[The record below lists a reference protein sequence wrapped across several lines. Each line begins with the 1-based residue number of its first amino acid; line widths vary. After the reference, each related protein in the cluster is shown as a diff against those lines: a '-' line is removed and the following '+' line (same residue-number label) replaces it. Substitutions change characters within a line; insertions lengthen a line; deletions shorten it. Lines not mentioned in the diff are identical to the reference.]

1 MIVSWKWLS
10 QYVELEMDYEDL
22 VDRLTM
28 SGLNHE
34 GTEEIDGDQAID
46 LEVTSNRPDCLGH
59 IGVAREIAVLYQLP
73 LSLPQFDPPTQGAD
87 VSQSCQVEIECPELC
102 YRYTARLLRNV
113 QVGPSPDWL
122 VERLKAI
129 GVASVNN
136 VVDATNFVMFET
148 GQPLHAFDFSKVSGG
163 KIRVREPDPSEQMEA
178 IDHRNYSLLPG
189 MCLIADATSPLAIG
203 GVMGGA
209 DSEVSESTTDILI
222 EAAHFNPL
230 SVRNTARTL
239 NLHSPSSFRF
249 ERSIDPEQLA
259 WSSLRCADIILQIAG
274 GELAPGLV
282 DVGQPVADP
291 APITLRMA
299 ELERILGIPIPA
311 DFVAPTLTNLG
322 LEIAGQTGET
332 VTATPP
338 SWRHDLTREID
349 LVEEVGR
356 IYGYDKVPDTAEVPM
371 VASYLPKRDRVLE
384 RVRNV
389 LTGAGFD
396 EALTASFVPE
406 PWSDAISPWTD
417 EAALVSTQPML
428 GVLEKAS
435 QNIGAVDRIRR
446 SLIPS
451 LLEARRI
458 NEYRSNTDI
467 ELFETAKVYLPKGG
481 QEIPEQPTM
490 VSLVSGRD
498 FFEVK
503 SILLEILNR
512 LNPNQAVELVPL
524 NHALLDV
531 NLALEL
537 WVGEEKLGLI
547 GQVSDMGKQ
556 QFKLRAPAVVAEC
569 RLDLLETLA
578 VLIPLH
584 HNQSP
589 FPPISRDF
597 NFVVDE
603 AVRWSELESTVRR
616 AAGELLENVEYR
628 ETFRDEKKDG
638 EGKKRVL
645 LSVTLRSPS
654 ETLTGEMADQVSGAI
669 VEGCREQLAAQL
681 LA

>member
-1 MIVSWKWLS
+1 M
-10 QYVELEMDYEDL
+10 
-22 VDRLTM
+22 R
-28 SGLNHE
+28 G
-34 GTEEIDGDQAID
+34 
-46 LEVTSNRPDCLGH
+46 
-59 IGVAREIAVLYQLP
+59 
-73 LSLPQFDPPTQGAD
+73 
-87 VSQSCQVEIECPELC
+87 
-102 YRYTARLLRNV
+102 
-113 QVGPSPDWL
+113 GPS
-122 VERLKAI
+122 
-129 GVASVNN
+129 
-136 VVDATNFVMFET
+136 
-148 GQPLHAFDFSKVSGG
+148 
-163 KIRVREPDPSEQMEA
+163 
-178 IDHRNYSLLPG
+178 
-189 MCLIADATSPLAIG
+189 
-203 GVMGGA
+203 
-209 DSEVSESTTDILI
+209 
-222 EAAHFNPL
+222 
-230 SVRNTARTL
+230 
-239 NLHSPSSFRF
+239 
-249 ERSIDPEQLA
+249 
-259 WSSLRCADIILQIAG
+259 
-274 GELAPGLV
+274 
-282 DVGQPVADP
+282 
-291 APITLRMA
+291 
-299 ELERILGIPIPA
+299 
-311 DFVAPTLTNLG
+311 
-322 LEIAGQTGET
+322 
-332 VTATPP
+332 
-338 SWRHDLTREID
+338 
-349 LVEEVGR
+349 
-356 IYGYDKVPDTAEVPM
+356 
-371 VASYLPKRDRVLE
+371 
-384 RVRNV
+384 
-389 LTGAGFD
+389 
-396 EALTASFVPE
+396 
-406 PWSDAISPWTD
+406 
-417 EAALVSTQPML
+417 
-428 GVLEKAS
+428 
-435 QNIGAVDRIRR
+435 
-446 SLIPS
+446 
-451 LLEARRI
+451 
-458 NEYRSNTDI
+458 
-467 ELFETAKVYLPKGG
+467 YLPKGG

-503 SILLEILNR
+503 SILLEMLNR

-537 WVGEEKLGLI
+537 WVGEERLGLI